1 MDSTEAMDAASST
14 YPPTGASG
22 GLGYLLN
29 FAGSRRV
36 LAYLGCAL
44 SALSMLVG
52 FGPYVCIWLV
62 ARDLIAVAP
71 RWELA
76 ADLPHYGWWA
86 LGLAVAQILL
96 YLAALMC
103 THLCAFRT
111 AANIRKACTAHLMKT
126 SLGYFDNHASGALR
140 RVIDG
145 CAGATEDLVAHKMPD
160 VAGSIAMLVGI
171 VALMLFF
178 DWRLGLM
185 CLLAALLSL
194 ICLFSMLGGSNAHF
208 MQDYQQAL
216 VDMSKAGTEYVRG
229 IPVVKVFQ
237 QTVHSFKAF
246 SKAINAYSTMAENYT
261 IGVCRIPQVT
271 SLTLINGVVVFVAS
285 ATLFLAPG
293 AAAAGRLSFLV
304 FFANFAFY
312 AIFSAVIATAMTRL
326 MFVVEEMEVSLD
338 ASRRVQDLL
347 SAPLLPVQSPTTPF
361 HGTSIEFDDVTFSYG
376 DDGPCVLNHLSFQVP
391 AGTTAALVGP
401 SGGGKTTA
409 ASLVPRFWD
418 VDEGAL
424 RIGGVDVR
432 QLEPRELMS
441 QVAFVF
447 QDNRLFKKSIYD
459 NVAAARPGIS
469 SKEVFQ
475 ALEKAQCA
483 DIIAKLPQGVHT
495 VVGTDGIY
503 LSGGELQ
510 RIALARA
517 IAKDAP
523 IVVLD
528 EATAFAD
535 PENEALIQKAF
546 SELARDRTVLM
557 IAHRLSTVANAQNIL
572 VISDGAVAKQ
582 GTHDELLAQKGLY
595 ARMWDDYQQASQWKI
610 KG

>member
-1 MDSTEAMDAASST
+1 MDSAEAMPAAQS
-14 YPPTGASG
+14 PQPATGASR
-22 GLGYLLN
+22 GLRYLLA
-29 FAGSRRV
+29 FAGTRRG

-52 FGPYVCIWLV
+52 FGPYLCIWLV

-71 RWELA
+71 HWELA
-76 ADLPHYGWWA
+76 HNLPLYGWWA
-86 LGLAVAQILL
+86 LGLSIASLVI

-111 AANIRKACTAHLMKT
+111 AANIRKACTAHLMDT
-126 SLGYFDNHASGALR
+126 SLGYFDTHASGALR

-145 CAGATEDLVAHKMPD
+145 CAGATENLIAHKMPD
-160 VAGSIAMLVGI
+160 VAGSLAMIAGL
-171 VALMLFF
+171 VALLLFF

-194 ICLFSMLGGSNAHF
+194 ACMFSMMGGKNAHF
-208 MQDYQQAL
+208 MEAYQQAL

-246 SKAINAYSTMAENYT
+246 HAAINAYSKMAEYYT
-261 IGVCRIPQVT
+261 INVCRIPQVT
-271 SLTLINGVVVFVAS
+271 SLTLINGVVVFLAC
-285 ATLFLAPG
+285 ATLLFAP
-293 AAAAGRLSFLV
+293 AALAAGRPTFAA

-312 AIFSAVIATAMTRL
+312 AIFSGIIATAMTRL
-326 MFVVEEMEVSLD
+326 MFVMEEIQISMD
-338 ASRRVQDLL
+338 ASQRIQSLL
-347 SAPLLPVQSPTTPF
+347 SAPLLSVKRDPAPF
-361 HGTSIEFDDVTFSYG
+361 VGSSIEFDDVTFTYEG
-376 DDGPCVLNHLSFQVP
+376 GALPALDHLSFQVP

-418 VDEGAL
+418 ADVGAVRL
-424 RIGGVDVR
+424 GGTDVR
-432 QLEPRELMS
+432 ELEPHALMS

-447 QDNRLFKKSIYD
+447 QNNRLFKKSIYE
-459 NVAAARPGIS
+459 NVAAARPDITP
-469 SKEVFQ
+469 KEVFE
-475 ALEKAQCA
+475 ALEKAQCT
-483 DIIAKLPQGVHT
+483 DILDKLPQGAHT
-495 VVGTDGIY
+495 VIGADGVH

-546 SELARDRTVLM
+546 GALARDRTVLM
-557 IAHRLSTVANAQNIL
+557 IAHRLSTVANAQKIL
-572 VISDGAVAKQ
+572 VVSEGKVVEQ
-582 GTHDELLAQKGLY
+582 GTHEELLAKKGLY
-595 ARMWDDYQQASQWKI
+595 ARMWEDYQKASQWKI
-610 KG
+610 RG